1 MSKAPGD
8 AESIQATI
16 YNHIR
21 KTMNV
26 VQGIKGNTEKL
37 LQKTDNIIGILAEK
51 EPRASDQDPIP
62 EAEIEEVAELE
73 EAVIDLELAEA
84 TEPVMQLDP
93 ALIEAISKVCV
104 KEVMARINPVLES
117 LQKFIKANTLDKPQ
131 QQEIDD
137 DAFAEKLI
145 EEMKLSLGRRQR
157 IALARK
163 RMTAP

>member
-37 LQKTDNIIGILAEK
+37 LEKTDNIIDMLAEK
-51 EPRASDQDPIP
+51 DPRAPGQDPIV

-84 TEPVMQLDP
+84 TELTTQLDP
-93 ALIEAISKVCV
+93 ALIDAISKACV
-104 KEVMARINPVLES
+104 KEVMARINPVLEA
-117 LQKFIKANTLDKPQ
+117 LQKFINANTVDKPQ